1 MKFIC
6 LYMAY
11 LGYVEK
17 EKIMNIKAFS
27 LEGAKKKALKEID
40 KLNASHRG
48 YYKILEVKEA
58 E

>member
-17 EKIMNIKAFS
+17 EKIMDIKAGN
-27 LEGAKKKALKEID
+27 LEKAKKKASKEID

-48 YYKILEVKEA
+48 YYKILEVKESK
-58 E
+58 